1 MPAINIDALEKRWVQ
16 TLEKRSN
23 FASREPGVILVF
35 CVLGAI
41 GILLIALYAYKAS
54 MRRKNAA

>member
-1 MPAINIDALEKRWVQ
+1 MPAINIESVEKRWLQ

-41 GILLIALYAYKAS
+41 GILIIALYAYKAS
-54 MRRKNAA
+54 VARRNV